1 MSDCIV
7 RKGFAFGI
15 AFYNAQHSNSVH
27 LKKYIFSA
35 PWIFCFFT
43 AWISNFST
51 KKNRLARWTPFTIVL
66 GSCTTFKVFWNYT
79 KGKDKNIDQLHMFI
93 NDAKCY
99 WFLSALWL
107 IVMHNIF
114 ICAICAYSIVLWNTF
129 ILLFTISFGHPSIW
143 LYENEQH
150 GHSCKF
156 LFLWSTEQ
164 KYIKVNKLWNIFF
177 FGFYSLYNDI
187 NHQ

>member
-27 LKKYIFSA
+27 LKIYIFSA
-35 PWIFCFFT
+35 PWSFLLFYCLNIKFF
-43 AWISNFST
+43 N

-107 IVMHNIF
+107 IVMYNIF

-177 FGFYSLYNDI
+177 LGSILYI
-187 NHQ
+187 II